1 MTKVIERTR
10 VSEEMQKRIPTAS
23 GADAVLRTAKQIAQG
38 LILRPEIL
46 EVAMYGNRINKKGGY
61 NLHLLIEVS
70 DDELYELFLLNLKK
84 FTALNKSE
92 WNRNYSDSLLRR
104 MALGTVWKDMYAP
117 DWRAFFALG
126 GGDIHIDA
134 CVVPQNYRDRIDQLA
149 DQIPHHNPEFIR
161 SFGRAEVLAAKRFE
175 I

>member
-10 VSEEMQKRIPTAS
+10 VSEEMQKSLPTAS

-38 LILRPEIL
+38 LIQRPEIL
-46 EVAMYGNRINKKGGY
+46 EVAMYGNRVNKQGGY

-70 DDELYELFLLNLKK
+70 DDELYVLFVSNLKR
-84 FTALNKSE
+84 FTALNKCE
-92 WNRNYSDSLLRR
+92 WNRSYSDSLLRR
-104 MALGTVWKDMYAP
+104 MALGTVWKDTYASE
-117 DWRAFFALG
+117 WHAFFALG

-134 CVVPQNYRDRIDQLA
+134 CVVPRNYRDLLDQLA
-149 DQIPHHNPEFIR
+149 DDIPHHNPQFIR
-161 SFGRAEVLAAKRFE
+161 SFGEAEVLAAKRFE

>member
-10 VSEEMQKRIPTAS
+10 VSEEMQKSLPTVS

-38 LILRPEIL
+38 LIQRPEIL
-46 EVAMYGNRINKKGGY
+46 QVAMYGNRINKKGGY
-61 NLHLLIEVS
+61 NLHLLIEVANEEFYKRFVS
-70 DDELYELFLLNLKK
+70 NLRK
-84 FTALNKSE
+84 FTEQNKSQ
-92 WNRNYSDSLLRR
+92 WNREYSDSLLRR

-117 DWRAFFALG
+117 DWRTFFALG

-134 CVVPQNYRDRIDQLA
+134 CIVPQNYRDRLDQLA
-149 DQIPHHNPEFIR
+149 DDIPHHNPQFIR
-161 SFGRAEVLAAKRFE
+161 SFGEAEVLAAKRFE